1 MRDIQAMFEDLEDRV
16 VVLQSPIHSP
26 VDRAILYGQCGGES
40 GKKGDGAKG
49 EAMCVCVER
58 GAGPGQPSHV

>member
-1 MRDIQAMFEDLEDRV
+1 M

-40 GKKGDGAKG
+40 DKKGDGAKG
-49 EAMCVCVER
+49 EAMCVCVLNE
-58 GAGPGQPSHV
+58 GVGPGQPSHV